1 MLEPVQHP
9 GFNLE
14 QISGRTIVAV
24 RVRPDAVETAIY
36 AIRLP
41 RELCW
46 SGEDPIAHWCGP
58 DQWLLTSDT
67 KAAKD
72 IIQSIHINM
81 PDQLHAATD
90 MSSAYVCFALS
101 GPAARTILAMGCG
114 IDMHAGAFMT
124 GYCAR
129 THFANVQLLIVA
141 IDDNSFNLYVD
152 RSHARY
158 LNDWLVSAGD
168 DPITR
173 LDQQTSSEYGE
184 PI

>member
-1 MLEPVQHP
+1 MPEPVAHP
-9 GFNLE
+9 GFNLG
-14 QISGRTIVAV
+14 QISGRTIVRV
-24 RVRPDAVETAIY
+24 RVRPGAVETAIY
-36 AIRLP
+36 ALRLP

-72 IIQSIHINM
+72 IIQNIQINM
-81 PDQLHAATD
+81 PDQLYAATD

-124 GYCAR
+124 GYCTQ

-141 IDDNSFNLYVD
+141 MDDNTFYLYID
-152 RSHARY
+152 RSHANY
-158 LNDWLVSAGD
+158 LNDWLVNAGD
-168 DPITR
+168 DPMTR
-173 LDQQTSSEYGE
+173 PDQQTSSEDSE
-184 PI
+184 LT